1 MHYYNLDSKKN
12 RRSQH
17 EHFEKNRCGYRKFI
31 PIKFTNNECEHPRLA
46 LEDIIDKETTGMT
59 YKLKEICTKEDARLS
74 GQTTTMQVEANLYY
88 IEIVF
93 KEGKVSKCY
102 PRPGATPDWF
112 CNPRKTEIEKAFEYG
127 WSMLPFNFF
136 GEANEEEFSSVFC
149 TDCAF
154 NMRVWA
160 RMDDRISKGS
170 QNGVVDGVEGNGLMT
185 ERKFFENV
193 VKKGCENN

>member
-17 EHFEKNRCGYRKFI
+17 EHFDKNRCGYRKFI
-31 PIKFTNNECEHPRLA
+31 PIKFTYSECEHPRLA
-46 LEDIIDKETTGMT
+46 LADIIDKETTGMT
-59 YKLKEICTKEDARLS
+59 YKLKEICTNEDARLS
-74 GQTTTMQVEANLYY
+74 GQTTMMQVEPNLYF

-93 KEGKVSKCY
+93 KEGRKENCY

-112 CNPRKTEIEKAFEYG
+112 CNPRKNEIEKAFENG

-136 GEANEEEFSSVFC
+136 GDANEEEFSSEQQFC
-149 TDCAF
+149 KKCAF

-160 RMDDRISKGS
+160 KMDDRISKGS
-170 QNGVVDGVEGNGLMT
+170 QNGVVEGDGLMT
-185 ERKFFENV
+185 ERNFFKNV
-193 VKKGCENN
+193 VNKGCENN

>member
-12 RRSQH
+12 RMSQH
-17 EHFEKNRCGYRKFI
+17 VYFERNSCGYRKFI
-31 PIKFTNNECEHPRLA
+31 PIKFTSNECEHPRLA

-93 KEGKVSKCY
+93 KEGKESKCK

-112 CNPRKTEIEKAFEYG
+112 CNPRETEIEKAFENG

-136 GEANEEEFSSVFC
+136 GDANEEKFSSKQNFC
-149 TDCAF
+149 TKCAF

-160 RMDDRISKGS
+160 KMDDRISKGS
-170 QNGVVDGVEGNGLMT
+170 QNGVVEGSGLMT

-193 VKKGCENN
+193 VEKGCKNN

>member
-74 GQTTTMQVEANLYY
+74 GQTTMMKVFEHLYY

-136 GEANEEEFSSVFC
+136 GDANEEEFSSVFC
-149 TDCAF
+149 TACAF

-170 QNGVVDGVEGNGLMT
+170 QNGVVLGKGLMT